1 MHACVCVIGVALE
14 GRLTQDRGV
23 ASGSCGYLL
32 GGVWFDVTCAKPFFG
47 FGVSEAA
54 SLPILDGVV

>member
-1 MHACVCVIGVALE
+1 MIGVALE